1 MKEYCST
8 NISVKN
14 WKNCVTNFSVKKSLL
29 RKISVEKLEKPSKKF
44 KKYSANN
51 IVLKKLLKIQKNL
64 LKNFSVKNILVNLI
78 NPLKLYGGG
87 DGKSN
92 QMNIMYRRTPFN
104 YANMI

>member
-1 MKEYCST
+1 M
-8 NISVKN
+8 
-14 WKNCVTNFSVKKSLL
+14 L
-29 RKISVEKLEKPSKKF
+29 KPSKKNS
-44 KKYSANN
+44 KN
-51 IVLKKLLKIQKNL
+51 ILLKNL